1 MADLGHRKSRANWAT
16 KDNFPVQGLHV
27 PKNPLHKG
35 KFNGSA
41 DNLSISNHMPQI
53 AESYKFQHSQTSFQ
67 TFDDGMSIAPS
78 LTPSV
83 AKRRFSVK
91 LDSHDLNFPT
101 GGIPAL
107 PTNASSLIKD
117 AKYGTGHNI
126 NNNNNN
132 DHNKSFNSPLDE
144 KNVPLASATL
154 ASDLSNPKFDADKY
168 VKNHLRNANASNID
182 DFANRLNDLNIENDN
197 DVKNMI
203 NQSLVQVLQ
212 VSNGISST
220 EQEIKLLKIS
230 VNKLNEILTQ
240 QVEEAQEIIDSE
252 NTDSGSSATGQ
263 RSLRA
268 NRNSVLRLEK
278 KWATNL
284 NKLFKDV
291 EGAQKFISAIP
302 GRHVVAE
309 SKRWGELNAVT
320 WKPIRPAHLIILND
334 HVLIATRKKTGSG
347 EKKRTVATQCWPI
360 REVQLTAVKQEPNG
374 YVISLKINGLT
385 FLYQT
390 DKIEDFNIIQEGF
403 RTAKDEANNLL
414 ENEKLKQKE
423 LQNSLSRLSATQ
435 ERLTRN
441 SEILH
446 DLTSSIHNRSRSL
459 DAKEKKLADVLNS
472 LDADIMNLEIHI
484 GHHKYEECVGYIKNL
499 NETIDELMKNQS
511 LPKNDSDLNGSNGLI
526 TSGVTNNTDSS
537 TKILIQVKK
546 MKIQS
551 LSDAL
556 VHSLTQEIQNPR
568 TPDHSIVEIMELFK
582 ILEFEDKGR
591 AIFLDSKYHQIL
603 ALVREIKF
611 DGNISSYIIQLSTI
625 TFALLKSTAL
635 LYLQCFKNTKDKIH
649 LVTWINERVSEHM
662 VQVDR
667 QFTNIDKKSEMFISS
682 TKIIRSQASKLKE
695 IGINVDFLLEF

>member
-27 PKNPLHKG
+27 PKNPLHNNKFKG
-35 KFNGSA
+35 ST

-53 AESYKFQHSQTSFQ
+53 TESYKFQHSQTSFQ

-78 LTPSV
+78 MAPSV
-83 AKRRFSVK
+83 VKRRFSVK
-91 LDSHDLNFPT
+91 LDSHDLNFQA
-101 GGIPAL
+101 GGVPAL
-107 PTNASSLIKD
+107 PTNANSLIKD
-117 AKYGTGHNI
+117 AKYGAGHNI
-126 NNNNNN
+126 NNNNN
-132 DHNKSFNSPLDE
+132 DHNASFNSHSDE
-144 KNVPLASATL
+144 KSIPLATL
-154 ASDLSNPKFDADKY
+154 ASDLSNPNFEADKY
-168 VKNHLRNANASNID
+168 VKNHLRKANASNID

-220 EQEIKLLKIS
+220 EQEIKLLKVS

-240 QVEEAQEIIDSE
+240 QVEEAQEIVDSE
-252 NTDSGSSATGQ
+252 NNDSGSANGKKS
-263 RSLRA
+263 SRA

-334 HVLIATRKKTGSG
+334 HVLIATRKKSGSG

-360 REVQLTAVKQEPNG
+360 REVQLTAVKQESNG
-374 YVISLKINGLT
+374 YVISLKINGLS

-446 DLTSSIHNRSRSL
+446 DLTSKMHNRSRSL
-459 DAKEKKLADVLNS
+459 DAKEKKLTDVLNS

-499 NETIDELMKNQS
+499 NETIDELMKSQS
-511 LPKNDSDLNGSNGLI
+511 ISQNDGNFNGSNSLATG
-526 TSGVTNNTDSS
+526 GVTNNTDSS

-556 VHSLTQEIQNPR
+556 VHSLTQEIHNPR
-568 TPDHSIVEIMELFK
+568 TPDHSIIEIMELFK
-582 ILEFEDKGR
+582 VLEFEDKGR

-603 ALVREIKF
+603 SLIREIKF

-625 TFALLKSTAL
+625 TFALLKSTAI

-667 QFTNIDKKSEMFISS
+667 QFTNIDRKSEMFISS
-682 TKIIRSQASKLKE
+682 TKIIRSQAAKLKE